1 MLDSAVR
8 SLQTVTDQMPYLDAL
23 QERFPGG
30 KLLEDCVIKIF
41 KELIGLCGDCFSL
54 YRRKWS
60 SRFTFNAHPEPN
72 AKTTIVNVATTPFT
86 NAQQKFDNRADRVRD
101 LFSQLNSYGLLA
113 FYQTEER
120 RYQTLLS
127 EIRSSR
133 PFQRTHT
140 SPLISLPVDD
150 KYITLPKAMDFIE
163 ECFSNAIKRSRQGRF
178 AIYGMGGAGKTPLAA
193 CYARTRVDPKRD
205 VFWIRA
211 RTEDTLNT
219 DFGVAATDMD
229 LENPESDTM
238 SSVRRR
244 DAVKKYL
251 SHSAGRRTPHLHT
264 SIHFC

>member
-8 SLQTVTDQMPYLDAL
+8 SLQTVTDQMPYLEAL

-60 SRFTFNAHPEPN
+60 SRSAFKTHPEPN
-72 AKTTIVNVATTPFT
+72 AKTTEVNVTTTPFT
-86 NAQQKFDNRADRVRD
+86 NAQQKFDNRADRMRD
-101 LFSQLNSYGLLA
+101 LFSQLNSYGLVA
-113 FYQTEER
+113 FYETEEC
-120 RYQTLLS
+120 RYQKLLS

-140 SPLISLPVDD
+140 PLISSPVDD
-150 KYITLPKAMDFIE
+150 KYITLPNVMDVIE

-178 AIYGMGGAGKTPLAA
+178 AIYGMGGAGKTSLAG
-193 CYARTRVDPKRD
+193 CYARTRLDSKRD
-205 VFWIRA
+205 VFWIHA

-219 DFGVAATDMD
+219 DFGVAATDMN
-229 LENPESDTM
+229 LEKPESETM

-244 DAVKKYL
+244 DAVKNYL
-251 SHSAGRRTPHLHT
+251 SHSAGSRVPDLHT
-264 SIHFC
+264 GIHFC